1 MRLVIK
7 GKKAEGRVAAIA
19 RWLETDWTIAV
30 WDPDDP
36 ASDLV
41 RLLAEA
47 DALIAMRYGAEMPP
61 APRLRLLQLP
71 GAGYDQ
77 IDFDAV
83 PAACAVCNM
92 FEHEIGIA
100 EYVMAAML
108 EWTIRLMRMDAHLRR
123 GDWRDSL
130 FVDGP
135 VHGELFGR
143 TLGIVGYGHIGRE
156 TARRARAFGMRVI
169 AATRRPERADDALN
183 EAMGMD
189 RLDDLLTAADF
200 VVLAVPLLPE
210 TRGLIGTAELARMKP
225 DAVLINVARGAVV
238 DEDALYAA
246 LRKRR
251 IGGAVIDVWY
261 RYPNGPGER
270 VTPSRHPF
278 QELDNVIMTPH
289 ASGWTDGLLARRARA
304 IAANLDRFAR
314 GEPLA
319 NVVRPPRGT
328 LTP

>member
-7 GKKAEGRVAAIA
+7 GKTADGRVAMIA
-19 RWLETDWTIAV
+19 RWLETEWSIAL
-30 WDPDDP
+30 WDPDDS
-36 ASDLV
+36 ATDLA
-41 RLLAEA
+41 RMAAEA
-47 DALIAMRYGAEMPP
+47 DAMIAMRYDAGMPP

-83 PAACAVCNM
+83 PAQCAVCNV

-108 EWTIRLMRMDAHLRR
+108 EWTIGFARMDANLRR

-169 AATRRPERADDALN
+169 AATRRPERADDALD

-189 RLDDLLTAADF
+189 RLDDLLAASDF

-210 TRGLIGTAELARMKP
+210 TRGLIGEAAFRRMKR
-225 DAVLINVARGAVV
+225 DAVLINVARGAIV

-246 LRKRR
+246 LRERR

-261 RYPNGPGER
+261 RYPEGPGDR
-270 VTPSRHPF
+270 VMPSRHPF
-278 QELDNVIMTPH
+278 QELDNVYMTPH

-314 GEPLA
+314 GEPLM
-319 NVVRPPRGT
+319 NVVRAPREP
-328 LTP
+328 LTR